1 MTKML
6 EFPQKNSLVLILI
19 LLFSGC
25 DDVQSRRL
33 ENRMDMIEE
42 KVELPDSKLNLEA
55 YARFYAFNA
64 NGDISVVYTTIVGGN
79 VSHFKDGIEEY
90 CSSRKNKYPNCLDD
104 YEKIFSA
111 KAGDRFWLEDFNNLP
126 LVNDGGCHFVQ
137 FSLQIGSGKLTAP
150 ECNRSV

>member
-6 EFPQKNSLVLILI
+6 EFRQKNALLLILI

-25 DDVQSRRL
+25 DDFQSSEL
-33 ENRMDMIEE
+33 ENQMDMIEE
-42 KVELPDSKLNLEA
+42 KVKLPDSNLSLEA

-64 NGDISVVYTTIVGGN
+64 NGDISVVYTTWVGGD
-79 VSHFKDGIEEY
+79 VSHFKDAIEEY
-90 CSSRKNKYPNCLDD
+90 CASREAKYPDCLDD

-137 FSLQIGSGKLTAP
+137 FSLQITSGKLTAP
-150 ECNRSV
+150 QCNGSA